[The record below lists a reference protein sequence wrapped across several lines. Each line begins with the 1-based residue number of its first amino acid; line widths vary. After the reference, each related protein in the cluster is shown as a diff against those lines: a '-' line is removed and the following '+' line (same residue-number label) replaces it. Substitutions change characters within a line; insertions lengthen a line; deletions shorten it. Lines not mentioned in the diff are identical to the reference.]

1 MEILKAIWPIFILMA
16 AGILFR
22 LFYPQIKGALG
33 EGYLA
38 KLLSSLS
45 KDKYFILNNIML
57 KTDRGTT
64 QIDHIVVSVYGIF
77 VIETKTYKGWI
88 MGSEHDEYWTQNIY
102 GRKNRFKNPIL
113 QNYGHVKA
121 LEGLLSE
128 YNDVPLIPVVV
139 FSGECD
145 LKVKLENAKVT
156 YMARVKKLILEYQN
170 EVTDIETAR
179 GISELIKNSNID
191 GLSTRKEHVAAIK
204 ANVGEID
211 EKIKNNVCPK
221 CGGEL
226 VRRNGKRGPFT
237 GCSNYPKCRF
247 IVS

>member
-1 MEILKAIWPIFILMA
+1 MA

-38 KLLSSLS
+38 KLLSSLP
-45 KDKYFILNNIML
+45 KDKYYVLNNIML

-88 MGSEHDEYWTQNIY
+88 MGNGRDEYWTQNIY

-128 YNDVPLIPVVV
+128 FKDVPLIPVIA

-145 LKVKLENAKVT
+145 LKVNFENAKVT

-179 GISELIKNSNID
+179 RISGLIKNSNID
-191 GLSTRKEHVAAIK
+191 GLSNRKEHVAAIK
-204 ANVGEID
+204 ASVGEID
-211 EKIKNNVCPK
+211 EKIKNNICPK
-221 CGGEL
+221 CGGNL
-226 VRRNGKRGPFT
+226 VQRSG
-237 GCSNYPKCRF
+237 
-247 IVS
+247 